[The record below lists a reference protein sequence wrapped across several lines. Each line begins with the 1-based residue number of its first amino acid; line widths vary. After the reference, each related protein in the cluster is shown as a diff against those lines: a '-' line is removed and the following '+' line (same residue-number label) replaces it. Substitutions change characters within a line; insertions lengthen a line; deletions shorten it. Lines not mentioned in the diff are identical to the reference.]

1 MFVEIKLNLQLYL
14 YFLLEDD
21 YTPSLVSCG
30 QQLPCVVELNS
41 RYDVRWKKNKNVTD
55 I

>member
-21 YTPSLVSCG
+21 YTPSLVPCG

-41 RYDVRWKKNKNVTD
+41 RYDVRWKKTKT
-55 I
+55 